1 MVAYWLWAIQKIF
14 SHFYDFKQVKKLIV
28 ILLLIVGHG
37 CFLDFLFYAYLSR
50 SFLVYVHVFW
60 NGNFEM
66 HFLGEQFW
74 IVPMFWEINIF
85 YQHQTYFLLKPRKQK
100 YSQFLFLI
108 LYLHCWYTNSILY
121 FYNFIFS
128 VLNKTTKCNCAV
140 IIIQS
145 NTYYGYVSFNQ
156 NWFHKRYSKSVL
168 QTLLKIS
175 SASVTQ
181 N

>member
-1 MVAYWLWAIQKIF
+1 
-14 SHFYDFKQVKKLIV
+14 
-28 ILLLIVGHG
+28 
-37 CFLDFLFYAYLSR
+37 
-50 SFLVYVHVFW
+50 
-60 NGNFEM
+60 M

-85 YQHQTYFLLKPRKQK
+85 LSTYVCSLIKPCFRHTFFWNQESKNTVN
-100 YSQFLFLI
+100 FLFLI

-128 VLNKTTKCNCAV
+128 VLNKTVNTTKCNCAV
-140 IIIQS
+140 IIVQS
-145 NTYYGYVSFNQ
+145 NTYDGYVSFNQ

-175 SASVTQ
+175 STSVTQ